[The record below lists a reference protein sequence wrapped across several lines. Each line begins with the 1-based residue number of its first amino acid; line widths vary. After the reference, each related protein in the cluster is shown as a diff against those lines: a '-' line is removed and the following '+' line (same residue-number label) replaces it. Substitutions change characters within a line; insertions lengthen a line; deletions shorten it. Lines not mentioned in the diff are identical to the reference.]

1 MKARSDDSGLMNRRI
16 EMTNERQQELARKLG
31 AAIAWRRD
39 QAGLTQEELSE
50 RLGIGNQAISRI
62 ERGAVM
68 PTLPRLYEFAEAFE
82 CRIDELLLS
91 TSIRDADQAAAIAHQ
106 IAGLSPSDRQLV
118 AGIVD
123 QLTTH
128 LRKRYAGRLK
138 P

>member
-1 MKARSDDSGLMNRRI
+1 MNRRI

-50 RLGIGNQAISRI
+50 MLGIGNQAISRI

-68 PTLPRLYEFAEAFE
+68 PTLPRLYELAEAFE

-91 TSIRDADQAAAIAHQ
+91 TSDRDNDQAAAMAQQIAH
-106 IAGLSPSDRQLV
+106 LHPRERELV
-118 AGIVD
+118 ANVVK
-123 QLTTH
+123 QLAEH
-128 LRKRYAGRLK
+128 FVSASN
-138 P
+138 

>member
-16 EMTNERQQELARKLG
+16 EMTPERQHKLARKLDE
-31 AAIAWRRD
+31 AIAWRRD

-50 RLGIGNQAISRI
+50 MLVIGNQAISRI
-62 ERGAVM
+62 ERGAVI
-68 PTLPRLYEFAEAFE
+68 PTLPRLHEFAEAFG

-91 TSIRDADQAAAIAHQ
+91 TSDCDADQAAAMADQ
-106 IAGLSPSDRQLV
+106 ISGLSPADRQLV

-128 LRKRYAGRLK
+128 LRKRLADKRK

>member
-50 RLGIGNQAISRI
+50 MLGIGNQAISRI

-68 PTLPRLYEFAEAFE
+68 PTLPRLYELAEAFE

-91 TSIRDADQAAAIAHQ
+91 TSDRDADQAAVIAQQ
-106 IAGLSPSDRQLV
+106 IARLHPRDRDLV
-118 AGIVD
+118 VHVVK
-123 QLTTH
+123 QLTEHFPKQT
-128 LRKRYAGRLK
+128 ASK
-138 P
+138 PR

>member
-1 MKARSDDSGLMNRRI
+1 MRARSDDSGLMNRRI

-50 RLGIGNQAISRI
+50 MLGIGNQAISRI

-91 TSIRDADQAAAIAHQ
+91 TSDRDADQAAVMAHQ
-106 IAGLSPSDRQLV
+106 IASLSPTDRQFV
-118 AGIVD
+118 AGIVG

-128 LRKRYAGRLK
+128 LRQRPTDKRK

>member
-31 AAIAWRRD
+31 EAIAWRRD

-50 RLGIGNQAISRI
+50 LLGIGNQAISRI

-91 TSIRDADQAAAIAHQ
+91 ISDRDADQAAVMAHQ
-106 IAGLSPSDRQLV
+106 IASLYPADRQFV
-118 AGIVD
+118 AGIVE
-123 QLTTH
+123 QLSTH
-128 LRKRYAGRLK
+128 LRQRPTDKRK